1 MELKKRRRDQVI
13 RRELNVDIDT
23 ESESDNGM
31 ETNCTGVM
39 ISGGRRWNTSK
50 ETNDDK
56 TFMHPGN
63 WLTMIEKRCLDVNES
78 HNMTSDGDYDVNS
91 NLQAA
96 DNMNWISLPTP
107 GLFGLDQDLVSPLDS
122 VAPSLSFSED
132 YSTPGPSEP
141 PFTPEQYTIHSVDDE
156 SNEQATNGPYVVG
169 TATDV
174 ITEAALESL
183 IPLAELICNTY
194 QGQMLSSGVGNEYE
208 VQEMD
213 RAAEEMMEYIVADDD
228 DEDIVN
234 TVSNNNAWDN
244 FVDASTT

>member
-1 MELKKRRRDQVI
+1 MELKKKRGSHII
-13 RRELNVDIDT
+13 RRELNVDMDT
-23 ESESDNGM
+23 GSESDNEMDANSAGM
-31 ETNCTGVM
+31 M

-50 ETNDDK
+50 ETKDDK

-63 WLTMIEKRCLDVNES
+63 WLTMIEKRCLDVNGS
-78 HNMTSDGDYDVNS
+78 HNMISGDYDVNS

-156 SNEQATNGPYVVG
+156 SNEQATNGPYVIG

-183 IPLAELICNTY
+183 IPLAELICNNY
-194 QGQMLSSGVGNEYE
+194 PGQISCGVGNEYE

-228 DEDIVN
+228 DEDIMN
-234 TVSNNNAWDN
+234 TVSNNNAWNN
-244 FVDASTT
+244 FVDASNTL